1 MGLTRVQRGVPAQ
14 LTRTFYVG
22 ETPTDVTGDVTVTVT
37 RLDGTPVV
45 SGTAAH
51 PGPAGQYTFAV
62 PAQTQLD
69 ALAVD
74 WSGSLGRYRDLL
86 EVVGGFFFDLAEV
99 RQEHG
104 LSLAQHPTEKLVRK
118 RLEVEI
124 ECERICGR
132 AFVPR
137 FERTAVRS
145 DGRAT
150 LLLPRLEVRALR
162 AVSIS
167 GAAWSPADV
176 AAVDVNPAGVLTA
189 PVAWPSGRVI
199 VEYEHGMDFPPEDLR
214 TAAMLR
220 LRSRVHITSSG
231 VPDRAITWSA
241 ADGGTYRIALP
252 SGEKT
257 GIPEVDAAYEGNTV
271 DMGGFA

>member
-1 MGLTRVQRGVPAQ
+1 MGLIRVQRDVPAQ

-37 RLDGTPVV
+37 RLDGTAVV
-45 SGTAAH
+45 SGVAAH

-62 PAQTQLD
+62 PAQARLD
-69 ALAVD
+69 ALVVD

-86 EVVGGFFFDLAEV
+86 EIVGGHYFDLAEA
-99 RQEHG
+99 RTEHG
-104 LSLAQHPTEKLVRK
+104 LTLAQHPTEKLIRK
-118 RLEVEI
+118 RLEVEV
-124 ECERICGR
+124 ECERICGQ

-137 FERTAVRS
+137 FERTVVRG
-145 DGRAT
+145 DGRAA
-150 LLLPRLEVRALR
+150 LLLPRVQVRELR
-162 AVSIS
+162 AVTVA
-167 GAAWSPADV
+167 GTAWSPADV
-176 AAVDVNPAGVLTA
+176 AAVQVDPSGVLHHRVGW
-189 PVAWPSGRVI
+189 PVGPVV
-199 VEYEHGMDFPPEDLR
+199 VEYEHGMDMPPEDLR

-220 LRSRVHITSSG
+220 LRSRVHITTSG
-231 VPDRAITWSA
+231 VPDRAISWSA

-252 SGEKT
+252 TGEKT